1 MSSQSVA
8 EERRSAYVERR
19 PMLPT
24 LLLTGFCFLLFA
36 LAADR
41 LMERSSLPERLAETW
56 AFAEDPAALA
66 GQWFSA
72 LLLLLLHAIP
82 RSGPQTLLLV
92 TVTTGAG
99 LMGLLHW
106 RLVGRGWPTL
116 TATLVVLAVAL
127 NPVSLILITS
137 GSTLLLAT
145 IMMALVGVA
154 FDRASS
160 VGDSQSLIALGLALA
175 GMIMTTPTAIYILAP
190 LLVLLPLALRD
201 VRDGA
206 SAVALFLLTL
216 FPTVVALAGILVAA
230 ATLGEPPKF
239 AFLRWSAPMHG
250 VEAVA
255 GTPWLAEHGGSFWV
269 PLGLLL
275 GWMVAAVPFSVLPLL
290 LAVVTAAERA
300 RPAFALMALIVAPI
314 AGALAT
320 SRWHIADPLW
330 AAAAGFAFSLGWLA
344 SRVLRPW
351 ERFLGFILLILGLIL
366 AWSPL
371 WMWDDEVR
379 AAWRAALFW

>member
-1 MSSQSVA
+1 VNGRLAA
-8 EERRSAYVERR
+8 EERRAAFVARR

-24 LLLTGFCFLLFA
+24 LLLIAFCFLVYA
-36 LAADR
+36 VVADR
-41 LMERSSLPERLAETW
+41 VLQGTELSARLIEAW
-56 AFAEDPAALA
+56 AFADDPAALA

-82 RSGPQTLLLV
+82 NSGPQTLLLV
-92 TVTTGAG
+92 TVSTGAC
-99 LMGLLHW
+99 LMGALHW
-106 RLVGRGWPTL
+106 RLMGRGWPVMGG
-116 TATLVVLAVAL
+116 TLVVLAVAL
-127 NPVSLILITS
+127 NPVMLILVTS
-137 GSTLLLAT
+137 GSTLLLAA
-145 IMMALVGVA
+145 IMMALVGMA

-190 LLVLLPLALRD
+190 MLVLLPLALRE

-206 SAVALFLLTL
+206 SAIALFLLTL
-216 FPTVVALAGILVAA
+216 FPTVVALGGILVAA

-239 AFLRWSAPMHG
+239 AFLRWSAAMHG
-250 VEAVA
+250 GDAAAQV
-255 GTPWLAEHGGSFWV
+255 PWLAEHGGAFWA
-269 PLGLLL
+269 PLGLLMA
-275 GWMVAAVPFSVLPLL
+275 WMVAAVPLSALPLL
-290 LAVVTAAERA
+290 LVIGTAAERA
-300 RPAFALMALIVAPI
+300 RPAFALMALLVAPV

-320 SRWHIADPLW
+320 WRWHIADPLW

-351 ERFLGFILLILGLIL
+351 ERFLALMFLILGLVL

-371 WMWDDEVR
+371 WMWDDELR
-379 AAWRAALFW
+379 LAWRAALFW